1 MRDAHQTEPD
11 EKRFSTEVRPFTA
24 IAATTQFLMDVEQT
38 HHVFRLTDAIDSA
51 QNEKN
56 FLRFVNTET
65 GQRLNAEQFDLTA
78 YLTNRAR
85 LEACPA
91 GSVGR
96 GYIEFLDRENLDLGM
111 LLSAEQVAER
121 AYSHLDEP
129 RRKFIAAGT
138 ANHDLLHIL
147 TGYGREPLGEGL
159 LLAFTA
165 QQFGLRGIAMLSHLM
180 IMREWAAR
188 PKLPILKMLS
198 EAKAM
203 AREMIWVAEIDW
215 REIMPLDLR
224 EARKRLSLSSP
235 ATYLKHCSEA
245 SSAPDY
251 RTGADHETP
260 SKAA

>member
-1 MRDAHQTEPD
+1 MCGTLNNPNRA

-24 IAATTQFLMDVEQT
+24 LAATTQFLMDVEQT

-56 FLRFVNTET
+56 FLRFMNTEV

-78 YLTNRAR
+78 YLSNRAR
-85 LEACPA
+85 LEAYPA

-159 LLAFTA
+159 LLAFS
-165 QQFGLRGIAMLSHLM
+165 G
-180 IMREWAAR
+180 AAIR
-188 PKLPILKMLS
+188 PARHRHAEPSDDHARMGRAS
-198 EAKAM
+198 E
-203 AREMIWVAEIDW
+203 
-215 REIMPLDLR
+215 
-224 EARKRLSLSSP
+224 
-235 ATYLKHCSEA
+235 TA
-245 SSAPDY
+245 SSSDAERSEGD
-251 RTGADHETP
+251 GAND
-260 SKAA
+260 AMGRRNRLA